1 MYLSD
6 IFIKHIQTQ
15 NASECDR
22 GNKCRKEGSSVCKV
36 KKENFMNLRWA
47 FNDTLRLKENIPS
60 WISREQ
66 KRKVKNEHA
75 LFGVGE

>member
-22 GNKCRKEGSSVCKV
+22 GNKCRKEGSSVGKV
-36 KKENFMNLRWA
+36 KKENFMNLIWA
-47 FNDTLRLKENIPS
+47 FNDT
-60 WISREQ
+60 
-66 KRKVKNEHA
+66 
-75 LFGVGE
+75 